1 MTITLPATFFFF
13 KQKTAYEITASDW
26 SSDVCSSDLD
36 EGEQH
41 CPRPHDRERLARV
54 YAALLA
60 HHAERLVQR
69 VHAEQ
74 SRHTRD
80 RDVQKMLE
88 VIVGAGDEK
97 ERRDRHERGE
107 QHGRERQR
115 AEHQHG
121 HLEQAQPRPDENLHY
136 EERGKAHRER
146 REEQKWQLEACRQ
159 RLCRT
164 RIGAGDE
171 TEEPGQSDD
180 GDDGVSQLA
189 AKGDTLDDFVE
200 ESLSVAEQ
208 RFEEVRVVR
217 DRLVRGHASNPGG
230 LRPKLQTY

>member
-1 MTITLPATFFFF
+1 MIVSDGSLTIEVDDRGAFYPVTIDPLMTTPSWSA
-13 KQKTAYEITASDW
+13 ESD
-26 SSDVCSSDLD
+26 
-36 EGEQH
+36 Q
-41 CPRPHDRERLARV
+41 
-54 YAALLA
+54 AAA
-60 HHAERLVQR
+60 KFGY
-69 VHAEQ
+69 
-74 SRHTRD
+74 
-80 RDVQKMLE
+80 DVQKMLE
-88 VIVGAGDEK
+88 VIVGARDEK

-230 LRPKLQTY
+230 LRPKLQIY